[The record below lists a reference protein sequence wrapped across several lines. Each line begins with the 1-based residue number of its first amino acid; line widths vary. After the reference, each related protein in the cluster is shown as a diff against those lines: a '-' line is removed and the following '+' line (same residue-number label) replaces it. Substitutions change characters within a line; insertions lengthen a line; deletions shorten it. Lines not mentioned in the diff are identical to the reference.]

1 MSKKLTGKVAV
12 ITGGS
17 SGIGPAT
24 AKRFVEEGTHA
35 FIAERSQQE
44 LDRTMTTIGKNVS
57 GVLTD
62 VSKLDDI
69 DNLYRTV
76 AAQKRK
82 IDIVFANAG
91 FVETQDNSRR
101 HPRAF
106 RQNLRYQRARH
117 LFHRTLAFAFCC
129 RCKTGTLAS
138 GASCSKGIAPREA
151 DICR

>member
-1 MSKKLTGKVAV
+1 MSKKLTGKVAA

-17 SGIGPAT
+17 RGIGPAT
-24 AKRFVEEGTHA
+24 AKRFVEEGAHA

-44 LDRTMTTIGKNVS
+44 LDRAMTTIGKNVS

-69 DNLYRTV
+69 ANLYRTV
-76 AAQKRK
+76 VPEKRK
-82 IDIVFANAG
+82 IDIVFAG
-91 FVETQDNSRR
+91 FEETQGNSRR

-106 RQNLRYQRARH
+106 RQNLRYQRAQH